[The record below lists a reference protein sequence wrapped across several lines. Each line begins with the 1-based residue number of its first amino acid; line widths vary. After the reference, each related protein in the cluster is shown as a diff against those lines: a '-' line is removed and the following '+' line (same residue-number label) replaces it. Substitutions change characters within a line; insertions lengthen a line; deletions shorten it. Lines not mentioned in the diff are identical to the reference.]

1 MKKAKKKLLVA
12 DPATELADAQ
22 EALAAMRQ
30 NLRLATQEIA
40 KKGLLVETVIC
51 DSHGKPVKVER
62 INPTLKT
69 QREALRAI
77 GVLKKQ
83 IENLQKEVQT
93 STKPLTAL
101 DVLAAMKKEENNE
114 SV

>member
-1 MKKAKKKLLVA
+1 MNAKKKKLLVS
-12 DPATELADAQ
+12 DPAAELSDAQ

-30 NLRLATQEIA
+30 NLKLATQEIA
-40 KKGLLVETVIC
+40 KKGLLVQTVIC

-62 INPTLKT
+62 INPSIKI

-83 IENLQKEVQT
+83 IESLQKEVQT
-93 STKPLTAL
+93 SVKPMTAL
-101 DVLAAMKKEENNE
+101 DVLAAMKKEKEN
-114 SV
+114 V